1 MFFKNIKVK
10 IEECLL
16 NKKLEK
22 LLEKSAVIPVD
33 ENSRIVFFSDCHR
46 GVGGG
51 ADDFAHNQLIYIA
64 ALDDYFNKGFTYIEL
79 GDGDELWENIN
90 FERIKTMYRTIFEIF
105 AKLHKQNR
113 LFFIWGNHN
122 RRWKN
127 PKKARKQFATIVS
140 GETQKIKPLFS
151 DFKAH
156 ESLVLA
162 LKNDEKKKILLV
174 HGHQGELINDTFWWF
189 GRCFV
194 RNFWKVMQA
203 VFGMPD
209 PTRPAFNYF
218 KQRISDKKFTDWVEK
233 KGIPII
239 IGHTHQS
246 VFPPKGQTPFFN
258 DGSCVHP
265 RCITG
270 IEIENG
276 EIKLIKWFIGRNANN
291 CLCIMKETLA
301 GTRRI
306 ADLYSYG

>member
-16 NKKLEK
+16 NIKLEK
-22 LLEKSAVIPVD
+22 LLEKSDVIPVD

-90 FERIKTMYRTIFEIF
+90 FEKIKTTYRTIFEIF

-122 RRWKN
+122 RSWKN

-189 GRCFV
+189 GRLFV

-203 VFGMPD
+203 VIGMPD
-209 PTRPAFNYF
+209 PTRPASNYF

-246 VFPPKGQTPFFN
+246 VFPPKGQTPYFN

-306 ADLYSYG
+306 ADLYSCS